1 MITTAR
7 AIHEKK
13 LYATTQDTDFKKTVK
28 IIGICSINREEWLF
42 TDLACNLLRISSVAL
57 YETLGDEL
65 LNMILNQ
72 TEMSTIFGSDKAL
85 IGILKILRKY
95 ID

>member
-1 MITTAR
+1 
-7 AIHEKK
+7 
-13 LYATTQDTDFKKTVK
+13 VK
-28 IIGICSINREEWLF
+28 IVGICSINRDEWLI

-95 ID
+95 HD